1 MSRKSKLKD
10 NFELSCNGVHASF
23 MSRNYQ
29 ELLLPKFKNK
39 KELKI
44 TIQQWNQL
52 KQKQ

>member
-10 NFELSCNGVHASF
+10 SFELSYNGVHSSF
-23 MSRNYQ
+23 MSTDYN
-29 ELLLPKFKNK
+29 ELRLTKFKNK
-39 KELKI
+39 EELKI